1 MKKPSPTYIFFLLLT
16 VGTIAFANGARE
28 TAEPSVKPM
37 IAVSILPQSYFVERI
52 GESRFDTVVLV
63 GEGQSPHS
71 YEPTPR
77 QMANLAQASAWILS
91 STDFEIALR
100 PKIES
105 LYPSLRI
112 VDGTQGVRFRS
123 LEAHSHDDDH
133 DNEHHDEDEESDDHD
148 DYDNDDLDLTVDRHS
163 WLGREPAK
171 IMAAHIKKTLTEIDP
186 EGAKLYETNYQ
197 TLISEID
204 TVFMNLGEIL
214 APIQGETVFVY
225 HPSFGYFLDEFGIF
239 QEAVETGGK
248 EPTAKAL
255 SALIESA
262 IADEVSVIFVQSQ
275 FPSSAARTV
284 ANAVGAQVIALDP
297 LAQDW
302 MDNIK
307 RIGEALRSAVR

>member
-1 MKKPSPTYIFFLLLT
+1 MKKTSPTYIFFLLLT
-16 VGTIAFANGARE
+16 VGTIAFANGTRE

-52 GESRFDTVVLV
+52 GGSRVDTVVLV

-91 STDFEIALR
+91 STDFEITLR

-123 LEAHSHDDDH
+123 LETHS
-133 DNEHHDEDEESDDHD
+133 HDEDEESDDHD
-148 DYDNDDLDLTVDRHS
+148 DHDNDDLDLTIDRHS

-171 IMAAHIKKTLTEIDP
+171 IMAAHIKNTLTEIDP

>member
-1 MKKPSPTYIFFLLLT
+1 MKKPLNSYILFILLI
-16 VGTIAFANGARE
+16 VGTIAFASGARE
-28 TAEPSVKPM
+28 TAVPSAKPM
-37 IAVSILPQSYFVERI
+37 IAVSILPQSYFVDRI
-52 GESRFDTVVLV
+52 GGSRVNTVVLV

-77 QMANLAQASAWILS
+77 QMANLAQASGWILS
-91 STDFEIALR
+91 NTDFEIALR
-100 PKIES
+100 PKIAAI
-105 LYPSLRI
+105 YPSLRI

-133 DNEHHDEDEESDDHD
+133 DDEHHDEESDDHD
-148 DYDNDDLDLTVDRHS
+148 DHENEDHGISIDRHS

-171 IMAAHIKKTLTEIDP
+171 IMAAHIKNTLSEIDP
-186 EGAKLYETNYQ
+186 AGAQLYETNYQ
-197 TLISEID
+197 TLVSEID
-204 TVFMNLGEIL
+204 AVFTALSDSL
-214 APIQGETVFVY
+214 APLYGETVFVY
-225 HPSFGYFLDEFGIF
+225 HPAFGYFLDEFGIY

-275 FPSSAARTV
+275 FPSSAAQTV
-284 ANAVGAQVIALDP
+284 AKAVGAKVVALDP
-297 LAQDW
+297 LARDW

-307 RIGEALRSAVR
+307 RIGEALRTAIR